1 MYRPKVRRPQPRREA
16 IDSAHIAAIPE
27 SRTAEHVHSS
37 QMKSIRQDDGQHI
50 RRKDSIQ
57 GDNRP
62 KEWQHAQ
69 RTGLGP
75 AHAVRASPRWR
86 LNQGRKLLVGLLT
99 TANGVQTNEAR
110 VARRSRSK
118 LVVME
123 KPTDKWVHNPW
134 ASLADKYED
143 RSD

>member
-1 MYRPKVRRPQPRREA
+1 MDVQTEVYTGGKGNGTSRLREAVRRPQPRREA

-75 AHAVRASPRWR
+75 AHAC
-86 LNQGRKLLVGLLT
+86 Q
-99 TANGVQTNEAR
+99 
-110 VARRSRSK
+110 
-118 LVVME
+118 
-123 KPTDKWVHNPW
+123 
-134 ASLADKYED
+134 
-143 RSD
+143 